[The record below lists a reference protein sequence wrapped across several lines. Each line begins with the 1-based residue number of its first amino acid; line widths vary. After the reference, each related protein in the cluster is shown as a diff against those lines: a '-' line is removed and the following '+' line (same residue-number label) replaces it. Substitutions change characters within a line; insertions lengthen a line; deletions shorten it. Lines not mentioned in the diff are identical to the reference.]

1 MDGIRSE
8 IRGAPGGR
16 TRYPMT
22 MRRVKLEAAMAER
35 AISKTNGVILREYP
49 PLEINCHFPNLI
61 RIAHEPRKL
70 FPLPVWLRLPRAGR
84 V

>member
-22 MRRVKLEAAMAER
+22 MRSVKLEAAMAER
-35 AISKTNGVILREYP
+35 AIIKTNGVILREYP
-49 PLEINCHFPNLI
+49 SLEINCHFPTLI

-70 FPLPVWLRLPRAGR
+70 LLIPFWVQLAQI
-84 V
+84 